1 MVELGQ
7 MNKGKTQYPVEE
19 PADFSLETKAGEL
32 SEGEYK
38 YQYRLAL
45 GLSKKSYSSTLVS
58 SSVK

>member
-1 MVELGQ
+1 